1 MNKIPWAAIGA
12 PSPRNRVDPEWDD
25 GCRAERIW
33 SNIGAAVIYAA
44 LILQIWCF
52 LRGLDTVIAIT
63 LWAVGLGCR
72 WAGERAGRVADAQR
86 ILAWADE
93 MDENLA
99 DAENPWRLK
108 S

>member
-1 MNKIPWAAIGA
+1 MLNFKNSRA
-12 PSPRNRVDPEWDD
+12 DPEQVNI
-25 GCRAERIW
+25 CRAERIW
-33 SNIGAAVIYAA
+33 SNIGAMTIYVA
-44 LILQIWCF
+44 LIMQVWCVM
-52 LRGLDTVIAIT
+52 RGLDSFLAII

-72 WAGERAGRVADAQR
+72 WAGERAGRKADAMR

-93 MDENLA
+93 MDEKLA